1 MKGVPHYKKNGSLF
15 CGKTHK
21 HSDGT
26 LMTGKTMGP
35 DSVKLFHYKELPKSV
50 QKKIDP
56 KAKCKK
62 A

>member
-26 LMTGKTMGP
+26 LMTGKTMSE
-35 DSVKLFHYKELPKSV
+35 DSEELFHRKDLPKSI
-50 QKKIDP
+50 QSKIDP

>member
-1 MKGVPHYKKNGSLF
+1 MKGVSHYKKDGSLF

-26 LMTGKTMGP
+26 LMTGKTMSNK
-35 DSVKLFHYKELPKSV
+35 SVKLFHRDELSKSI
-50 QKKIDP
+50 QSKINP